1 MQTAITAEEIRTYK
15 RDWSNWYGE
24 YAELIRLLPISK
36 RCDYKDEKK
45 LLGEGAYGI
54 VKLARTP
61 NEGKL
66 VVLKLFYRSI
76 DEYDA
81 STIREICFLNKLD
94 HENILKLL
102 DICCDGVLELCRC
115 DLFAFTCAAS
125 YGEAHCKS
133 IIQQILRGLSYIHRK
148 KVLHRDLKPAN
159 ILIGEDG
166 KIKIA
171 DFGFARL
178 RRSSSNEPYSPG
190 VSTMGYRAP
199 ELMLGSQSYDE
210 SVDIFAA
217 GVIFVELFVQEDLFP
232 GDEKEVSKVM
242 TRLLGKLTNEK
253 VPGIEN
259 RPLYAWLISGLPEE
273 QPVLREYLEDMRVPE
288 NAIIFASTL
297 LQLNPAH
304 RPKAFQALDNSY
316 FTIDPQ
322 PNDNILELCP

>member
-1 MQTAITAEEIRTYK
+1 MDKNKKRTITAGQTPK
-15 RDWSNWYGE
+15 DMLTGDKMTDW
-24 YAELIRLLPISK
+24 L
-36 RCDYKDEKK
+36 
-45 LLGEGAYGI
+45 
-54 VKLARTP
+54 
-61 NEGKL
+61 
-66 VVLKLFYRSI
+66 
-76 DEYDA
+76 
-81 STIREICFLNKLD
+81 
-94 HENILKLL
+94 
-102 DICCDGVLELCRC
+102 
-115 DLFAFTCAAS
+115 
-125 YGEAHCKS
+125 
-133 IIQQILRGLSYIHRK
+133 K

-273 QPVLREYLEDMRVPE
+273 QPVLREYLEDMRVPK